1 MSKTSSRERTSSVVE
16 AEFSLQGD
24 QYPFVGVSEAE
35 SCTFELAKI
44 LPRCGGDYSEFFNVT
59 DVDPTRVMDAA
70 EGNELVEAELLNE
83 YEEGGLFEFQVG
95 TSCPAVTLA
104 ELGAHPKGVHSSDGD
119 GRIVAEIP
127 PQNDPP
133 EVIKTFLDEV
143 PEAELTGKRAKD
155 SVTPLFTPEAIQQV
169 LHSQL
174 TDRQLELLEAAF
186 EAGYYDWPRRCTGED
201 LAAEFGIS
209 SATFSEHIHTAER
222 KLLTVLF
229 DGLNSP

>member
-1 MSKTSSRERTSSVVE
+1 MSKTPSRSRHSSVIE
-16 AEFSLQGD
+16 AEFSLQGSK
-24 QYPFVGVSEAE
+24 YPFVGVSETE

-44 LPRCGGDYSEFFNVT
+44 LPRCGGEYSEFFNVT
-59 DVDPTRVMDAA
+59 DVRPGRIMDAA
-70 EGNELVEAELLNE
+70 AGNELVEVDLLNE
-83 YEEGGLFEFQVG
+83 YDDGGLFEFQVG

-104 ELGAHPKGVHSSDGD
+104 ELGAHPREVHSSDGD

-127 PQNDPP
+127 PQNEPP
-133 EVIKTFLDEV
+133 EVIKAFLDEV
-143 PEAELTGKRAKD
+143 PEAEFTGKRTKETI
-155 SVTPLFTPEAIQQV
+155 TPLFTPEAIQQV

-186 EAGYYDWPRRCTGED
+186 EAGYYDWPRRCTGEE
-201 LAAEFGIS
+201 LAEEFDIS

-222 KLLTVLF
+222 RLLTVLF

>member
-1 MSKTSSRERTSSVVE
+1 MSKTRSRNQHSSVVE
-16 AEFSLQGD
+16 AEFTLRGSK
-24 QYPFVGVSEAE
+24 YPFVGVSEAE

-44 LPRCGGDYSEFFNVT
+44 LPRCDGEYSEFFNVT
-59 DVDPTRVMDAA
+59 GVDPSRVMDAA
-70 EGNELVEAELLNE
+70 AGNELVEVELLNE
-83 YEEGGLFEFQVG
+83 YDDGGLFEFQVG
-95 TSCPAVTLA
+95 AHCPAVTLA
-104 ELGAHPKGVHSSDGD
+104 ELGAHPQGVHSSDGD

-143 PEAELTGKRAKD
+143 PEAEFTGKQTKD
-155 SVTPLFTPEAIQQV
+155 SVTPLFTPEALQQV

-186 EAGYYDWPRRCTGED
+186 EAGYYDWPRRCTGEE
-201 LAAEFGIS
+201 LAAEFDIS

-229 DGLNSP
+229 DGLGSH